1 MAGESGDEQ
10 SPTREV
16 GGYRLLHALG
26 TGGMGTVYQAIDA
39 EGRHVALKLLHPA
52 FSADEA
58 ARERLRRE
66 VATLH
71 RVKGESVARVL
82 DAEAESD
89 EAFIVTEL
97 INGQSLEESI
107 REHGQMDAEE
117 LAGLATGLA
126 GALDSIHGA
135 GVLHRDL
142 KPGNVMLT
150 DDGPVVIDFGISQ
163 LADDPRITQT
173 GLVTGTPGYVDPQV
187 MHGANPTVAGDW
199 WGWAAVLVF
208 AATGR
213 QPFGRGPGVLMR
225 VESGRV
231 DTEGLSPR
239 VAQVLRRALHPDPGR
254 RMRAEVVCTALAE
267 HAAGREVTTLL
278 AEDDEPAAEATEA
291 DAAGGA
297 GGLADAPAV
306 LPPSYAP
313 GVGPAAAPAEQSLGP
328 RTAYLPTSMQPGG
341 APAPPPEP
349 APPPG
354 PPPGQ
359 QMWQDS
365 SGQPGW
371 QDTGGQWP
379 GGPQEAQLPA
389 WFRPPPG
396 RGWISLAW
404 LLAIVAFGLV
414 YPSGV
419 LLALV
424 VLVALLGAIGSAANA
439 LRQRRLE
446 RGPGRWDRTR
456 VAAAFP
462 GHLLLGILLT
472 LPGVI
477 VGAAGGAIVWIL
489 AVDSVPVAAVLPIAV
504 AVVVL
509 LIWWTPSS
517 GRAREGERVVLRHI
531 APMGLGGALWALI
544 GLAVALG
551 GLMIVFLGGADP
563 QWAPFP
569 TPPSSFF

>member
-1 MAGESGDEQ
+1 MAGESGDQQ

-26 TGGMGTVYQAIDA
+26 TGGMGTVYEAIDA
-39 EGRHVALKLLHPA
+39 EGSHVALKLLHPA

-71 RVKGESVARVL
+71 RVRGESVARVL
-82 DAEAESD
+82 DAEAESE

-117 LAGLATGLA
+117 LADLATGLA
-126 GALDSIHGA
+126 GALESIHRA

-231 DTEGLSPR
+231 DTEDLSPR
-239 VAQVLRRALHPDPGR
+239 VAQVLRRALHPDPER
-254 RMRAEVVCTALAE
+254 RMRSEVVCTALAE
-267 HAAGREVTTLL
+267 HAAGRDVTALL
-278 AEDDEPAAEATEA
+278 AEDERAATSG
-291 DAAGGA
+291 DGGRSE
-297 GGLADAPAV
+297 LADAPAV

-313 GVGPAAAPAEQSLGP
+313 GAGATGAAPAEEALGP

-341 APAPPPEP
+341 SPAPPPET
-349 APPPG
+349 AMPPG
-354 PPPGQ
+354 PPQGQ
-359 QMWQDS
+359 PMWQA
-365 SGQPGW
+365 
-371 QDTGGQWP
+371 TGGQWA
-379 GGPQEAQLPA
+379 GGPPEAQLPA
-389 WFRPPPG
+389 WFRPPPA

-404 LLAIVAFGLV
+404 LMALVAVGLV
-414 YPSGV
+414 YPSAV
-419 LLALV
+419 LL
-424 VLVALLGAIGSAANA
+424 VLVATMALLGGIGSTAHA

-456 VAAAFP
+456 VAASFP
-462 GHLLLGILLT
+462 GHLLLGALLT

-477 VGAAGGAIVWIL
+477 VGAAGGAIIWIL
-489 AVDSVPVAAVLPIAV
+489 AVDTVPVEAVLAIAV
-504 AVVVL
+504 AVVAL

-531 APMGLGGALWALI
+531 APLGLGGALWGLI

-551 GLMIVFLGGADP
+551 GLMIFFLGGSAP

-569 TPPSSFF
+569 APPTSFF

>member
-1 MAGESGDEQ
+1 MTGESGDQQ

-26 TGGMGTVYQAIDA
+26 TGGMGTVYDAIDA

-82 DAEAESD
+82 DAEAESE

-97 INGQSLEESI
+97 IDGQSLEESI

-117 LAGLATGLA
+117 LADLAAGLA
-126 GALDSIHGA
+126 GALESIHGA

-187 MHGANPTVAGDW
+187 MHGANPNAAGDW

-231 DTEGLSPR
+231 DTEDLSPR
-239 VAQVLRRALHPDPGR
+239 VAQVLRRALHPDPER
-254 RMRAEVVCTALAE
+254 RMRQEVVCTALAE
-267 HAAGREVTTLL
+267 HAAGRDVTALL
-278 AEDDEPAAEATEA
+278 ADHEEQVTGADGEPER
-291 DAAGGA
+291 
-297 GGLADAPAV
+297 ADAPAV

-313 GVGPAAAPAEQSLGP
+313 GTGATGAVPAEVLGP

-341 APAPPPEP
+341 APAPPPQT
-349 APPPG
+349 AMPPG

-359 QMWQDS
+359 PVWQATD
-365 SGQPGW
+365 
-371 QDTGGQWP
+371 GQWP
-379 GGPQEAQLPA
+379 GGPAEAQLPA

-404 LLAIVAFGLV
+404 LMAVVALGLV
-414 YPSGV
+414 YPSWV
-419 LLALV
+419 LLTLV
-424 VLVALLGAIGSAANA
+424 AVTALLGGIGSAAQA

-456 VAAAFP
+456 VAASFP

-489 AVDSVPVAAVLPIAV
+489 AVDTVPVAAVLPITV
-504 AVVVL
+504 AVVAL
-509 LIWWTPSS
+509 LVWWTPSS
-517 GRAREGERVVLRHI
+517 GRAREGERVVLQHI
-531 APMGLGGALWALI
+531 APLGLGGALWALI
-544 GLAVALG
+544 ALAVALG
-551 GLMIVFLGGADP
+551 GLMIYFLGGNAP

-569 TPPSSFF
+569 APPTSFF

>member
-1 MAGESGDEQ
+1 MAGESGDQQ

-26 TGGMGTVYQAIDA
+26 TGGMGTVYEAIDA
-39 EGRHVALKLLHPA
+39 EGSHVALKLLHPA

-82 DAEAESD
+82 DAEAESE

-117 LAGLATGLA
+117 LADLAAGLA
-126 GALDSIHGA
+126 GALESIHRA

-231 DTEGLSPR
+231 DTEDLSPR
-239 VAQVLRRALHPDPGR
+239 VAQVLRRALHPDPER
-254 RMRAEVVCTALAE
+254 RMRSEVVCTALAE
-267 HAAGREVTTLL
+267 HAAGRDVTALL
-278 AEDDEPAAEATEA
+278 ADEEQAVTSADEEQAA
-291 DAAGGA
+291 
-297 GGLADAPAV
+297 LADAPAV

-313 GVGPAAAPAEQSLGP
+313 GARATGAAPAEEVLGP

-341 APAPPPEP
+341 PPASSPET
-349 APPPG
+349 AMAPG
-354 PPPGQ
+354 PPPGPQ
-359 QMWQDS
+359 IWPATD
-365 SGQPGW
+365 
-371 QDTGGQWP
+371 GQWP
-379 GGPQEAQLPA
+379 GGPPEAQLPA
-389 WFRPPPG
+389 WFRPPPP

-404 LLAIVAFGLV
+404 LIAVVACGLV
-414 YPSGV
+414 YPSAV
-419 LLALV
+419 LL
-424 VLVALLGAIGSAANA
+424 VLVAVMALFGGIGSAAHA

-456 VAAAFP
+456 VAASFP

-477 VGAAGGAIVWIL
+477 VGAAGGAIIWIL
-489 AVDSVPVAAVLPIAV
+489 AVDTVPVEAVLAIAV
-504 AVVVL
+504 AVVAL
-509 LIWWTPSS
+509 LLWWTPSS

-531 APMGLGGALWALI
+531 APLGLGGALWGLI
-544 GLAVALG
+544 ALAVALG
-551 GLMIVFLGGADP
+551 SLMIFFLGGTAA

-569 TPPSSFF
+569 APPTSFF

>member
-1 MAGESGDEQ
+1 MAGESGDQQ

-26 TGGMGTVYQAIDA
+26 TGGMGTVYEAIDA

-71 RVKGESVARVL
+71 RVKGVSVARVL

-97 INGQSLEESI
+97 IDGQSLEESI
-107 REHGQMDAEE
+107 HEHGQMDAEE
-117 LAGLATGLA
+117 LAALAAGLA
-126 GALDSIHGA
+126 GALESIHRA

-187 MHGANPTVAGDW
+187 MHGANPTIAGDW

-239 VAQVLRRALHPDPGR
+239 VAQVLRRALHPDPER
-254 RMRAEVVCTALAE
+254 RMTSEVVCTALAD

-278 AEDDEPAAEATEA
+278 ADDEEPATAATTAGAAE
-291 DAAGGA
+291 DA
-297 GGLADAPAV
+297 LADAPAM
-306 LPPSYAP
+306 LPPTYAP
-313 GVGPAAAPAEQSLGP
+313 GVGPSASAPAEETSGP

-341 APAPPPEP
+341 AAPPESPPAPVSAPQHPVWGHPE
-349 APPPG
+349 
-354 PPPGQ
+354 GQ
-359 QMWQDS
+359 WA
-365 SGQPGW
+365 GTP
-371 QDTGGQWP
+371 GGQWP
-379 GGPQEAQLPA
+379 EGQLPA
-389 WFRPPPG
+389 WFRPPPA

-404 LLAIVAFGLV
+404 LLAVVSLGLV
-414 YPSGV
+414 YPSWV
-419 LLALV
+419 LLTLV
-424 VLVALLGAIGSAANA
+424 VLVALLGGIGSAAHA
-439 LRQRRLE
+439 LRERRIS

-456 VAAAFP
+456 VAASFP

-472 LPGVI
+472 LPGLI
-477 VGAAGGAIVWIL
+477 VGFAGGAIVWIL
-489 AVDSVPVAAVLPIAV
+489 AVDTVPVAAVLPITV
-504 AVVVL
+504 AVVTL
-509 LIWWTPSS
+509 LLWWTPST
-517 GRAREGERVVLRHI
+517 GRAREGERVVLQHI
-531 APMGLGGALWALI
+531 APPGLGGVLWGLI
-544 GLAVALG
+544 AVAVALG
-551 GLMIVFLGGADP
+551 GLMIAFLGGAAP
-563 QWAPFP
+563 QWSPFP
-569 TPPSSFF
+569 APPTSFF